1 MVKKRPKVSLAQ
13 TIQPRSGDLG
23 KLFASEG
30 DVEQPSGLQL
40 LAIRLDAI
48 RPDPGQPRRTFPED
62 SLSEL
67 SDSISQ
73 DGVIQ
78 PIEVTEIA
86 DNQYMIVHG
95 ERRWRAA
102 RMVGLETIPAVVRRQ
117 DYDSA
122 TRLVRQLVENI
133 QREDLNDVDR
143 AAGLLR
149 LKEVMQQEME
159 VALTE
164 EAATAADGERHTPW
178 SRTITWAKVG
188 KRLGYTRQRIHQLI
202 RLLDLPN
209 EIKEDVREGKLSER
223 ETRVYHGLRKRH
235 QEALHRARYRENL
248 SQSEVRSVAQHLKE
262 EPTTSVGK
270 AIDEVRNPPP
280 QDEQGF
286 EPSFESAT
294 RAETA
299 LSRAVQAGEETA
311 VGGSVP
317 TVAGQQPPQAL
328 RSQPWT
334 EGGVLPP
341 RQTRPTSIDRLDY
354 IRGHLARVQRQ
365 GLTPVER
372 EEIVRLLYLI
382 QQDVSSLIGSL
393 HDRPDPEA

>member
-1 MVKKRPKVSLAQ
+1 MAKKRAKISLAQ
-13 TIQPRSGDLG
+13 PIQPRSGDLEN
-23 KLFASEG
+23 LFSSGG

-40 LAIRLDAI
+40 LAIRIEAI
-48 RPDPGQPRRTFPED
+48 RPDPDQPRRSFPED

-67 SDSISQ
+67 SDSIRQ
-73 DGVIQ
+73 DGLIQ

-86 DNQYMIVHG
+86 ANQYMIVHG

-102 RMVGLETIPAVVRRQ
+102 KMVGLETIPAVVRRS
-117 DYDSA
+117 DYDGA

-149 LKEVMQQEME
+149 LKEVMQGEMD
-159 VALTE
+159 AAITE
-164 EAATAADGERHTPW
+164 PSGTGDDAVRLVPW

-209 EIKEDVREGKLSER
+209 DIKEDVRQGKLSER
-223 ETRVYHGLRKRH
+223 ETRVYHGLRKN
-235 QEALHRARYRENL
+235 QQQALHRARYRENL
-248 SQSEVRSVAQHLKE
+248 SQAEVRSIARQLKE
-262 EPTTSVGK
+262 DPAESVSQ
-270 AIDEVRNPPP
+270 AIDEVRNPPFQEVQEAAP
-280 QDEQGF
+280 TFGTDAAQGSA
-286 EPSFESAT
+286 PSSSAGDESA
-294 RAETA
+294 
-299 LSRAVQAGEETA
+299 AVA
-311 VGGSVP
+311 VPASD
-317 TVAGQQPPQAL
+317 AKQPSPAL

-334 EGGVLPP
+334 EGGILPP

-365 GLTPVER
+365 GLVQTER
-372 EEIVRLLYLI
+372 QEMVRLLNLI
-382 QQDVSSLIGSL
+382 QQDVASLL
-393 HDRPDPEA
+393 HTLRIDGEPEA

>member
-1 MVKKRPKVSLAQ
+1 MAKKRAKISLAQ
-13 TIQPRSGDLG
+13 PIQPRSGDLEN
-23 KLFASEG
+23 LFSSGG

-40 LAIRLDAI
+40 LAIRIEAI
-48 RPDPGQPRRTFPED
+48 RPDPDQPRRSFPED

-67 SDSISQ
+67 SDSIRQ

-86 DNQYMIVHG
+86 ANQYMIVHG

-102 RMVGLETIPAVVRRQ
+102 KIAGLDTIPAVVRRS
-117 DYDSA
+117 DYDGA

-149 LKEVMQQEME
+149 LKEVMQGEMD
-159 VALTE
+159 AAITE
-164 EAATAADGERHTPW
+164 SSRTGDDAARLVPW
-178 SRTITWAKVG
+178 SRTVTWAKVG

-209 EIKEDVREGKLSER
+209 DIKEDVRQGKLSER
-223 ETRVYHGLRKRH
+223 ETRVYHGLRKN
-235 QEALHRARYRENL
+235 QQQALHRARYRENL
-248 SQSEVRSVAQHLKE
+248 SQAEVRSIARQLKE
-262 EPTTSVGK
+262 DPAESVSQ
-270 AIDEVRNPPP
+270 AIDEVRNPPFHVE
-280 QDEQGF
+280 QDAAQGST
-286 EPSFESAT
+286 PSSSAGDESA
-294 RAETA
+294 
-299 LSRAVQAGEETA
+299 AV
-311 VGGSVP
+311 SVP
-317 TVAGQQPPQAL
+317 ASDAKQPSPAL

-334 EGGVLPP
+334 EGGILPP

-365 GLTPVER
+365 GLVQTER
-372 EEIVRLLYLI
+372 QEMVRLLNLI
-382 QQDVSSLIGSL
+382 QQDVASLL
-393 HDRPDPEA
+393 HTLRIDDEPGA